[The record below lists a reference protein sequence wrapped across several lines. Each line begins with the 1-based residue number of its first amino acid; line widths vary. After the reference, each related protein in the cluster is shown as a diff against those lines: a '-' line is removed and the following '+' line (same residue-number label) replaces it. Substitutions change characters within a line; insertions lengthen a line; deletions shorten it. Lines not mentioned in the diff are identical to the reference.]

1 MLIKEYPEHPI
12 AVRSRQALLHYARVQ
27 QDQPERLALLNDLT
41 YQVKRTEAAKQAC
54 VDASIE
60 LAELHFFAQR
70 FDQGEQ
76 ALATTHAPPQL
87 FTEVYNLSAKTVA
100 HLLANPDTRA
110 AAEKLADQ
118 LLGALRDEADAHPD
132 LAKGL
137 LYRAADL
144 NTSLTRHSETWKL
157 YEEIATRF
165 GRDDPLLTQM
175 ATWLKQRGKRDEARE
190 IYARFSDP
198 VAGTKHLAAML
209 IEEDKPTEAIGV
221 FRKLIEID
229 GQHAGEHLWSIA
241 ACYEKLSDWKK
252 ALAIYQQ
259 VERFPDDHFRM
270 AACHRK
276 LGNHNE
282 AIVLYKQCKLS
293 DESAP
298 EATLQIAFTYEEAND
313 KQQAI
318 RTFQLTCKRYPKAE
332 QASRAHAH
340 LQNQYNINVTLG
352 GSE

>member
-1 MLIKEYPEHPI
+1 
-12 AVRSRQALLHYARVQ
+12 
-27 QDQPERLALLNDLT
+27 
-41 YQVKRTEAAKQAC
+41 
-54 VDASIE
+54 
-60 LAELHFFAQR
+60 
-70 FDQGEQ
+70 
-76 ALATTHAPPQL
+76 
-87 FTEVYNLSAKTVA
+87 
-100 HLLANPDTRA
+100 
-110 AAEKLADQ
+110 
-118 LLGALRDEADAHPD
+118 
-132 LAKGL
+132 
-137 LYRAADL
+137 
-144 NTSLTRHSETWKL
+144 
-157 YEEIATRF
+157 
-165 GRDDPLLTQM
+165 M